1 MLPCT
6 ITPKKQILRCHRR
19 GLAALAISGH
29 FNAVLSVCKLQHP
42 LLI

>member
-6 ITPKKQILRCHRR
+6 ITPKQQILRCHRS
-19 GLAALAISGH
+19 GLAALDISGH